1 MLYIIIAYDYPDSL
15 QNRSNARPAHVARL
29 QTMQEQGRLVIA
41 GPIPAI
47 DNDDP
52 GPAGYSG
59 SALIVDFDTIEDARA
74 WAESDP
80 YVAAGVYA
88 RIDVH
93 PFRQTFP

>member
-1 MLYIIIAYDYPDSL
+1 MLYIIIAYDHPDSL
-15 QNRSNARPAHVARL
+15 QKRSSARPAHVARL
-29 QTMQEQGRLVIA
+29 QTLQNQGRLVIA
-41 GPIPAI
+41 GPMPAI

-52 GPAGYSG
+52 GPAGYIG
-59 SALIVDFDTIEDARA
+59 SALIVDFDTLEDARA

-88 RIDVH
+88 RIEVH